1 MKQPIIKLEF
11 TFEQL
16 NGVLGALGKSP
27 AEVSMN
33 PIMLIQ
39 NQAGPQVEAIRIQ
52 EAKAMAAAAEEKKDE
67 Q

>member
-39 NQAGPQVEAIRIQ
+39 NQAGPQVEAIRIE
-52 EAKAMAAAAEEKKDE
+52 EAKAMAKAAEKKDE